1 MGNPYTLTFGK
12 EPINMISRNSQLNEI
27 ISTFDDT
34 LPSQQVYMVTGVRGA
49 GKTVFMTE
57 VSDIMRKKHEWI
69 VLELSP
75 EKDMLNSLVA
85 KLSSESEFATIFK
98 NAKINLSFWGFGLEV
113 TGAAPISDLEVAA
126 TKMIESLAKHGKKV
140 LITVDEVATTQHM
153 REFASTFQ
161 ILLRRNL
168 PVFLI
173 MTGLYDNINRLQN
186 EKTLTFL
193 YRAPKIEL
201 KPLNISSIA
210 ENYKQIKGIDEASAL
225 QAAKS
230 TRGYSFAFQVIGHFL
245 WDNGGEFEKALAE
258 SRQYL
263 EDYSYEKIWSELSNV
278 DRQVLHAVASVKGGR
293 IAAIREMLN
302 LDTNHF
308 NPYRNRLIKKGL
320 LDGSTR
326 GYLRFT
332 LPFFEDYTMVMW
344 E

>member
-1 MGNPYTLTFGK
+1 MGNPYTLTSSK

-27 ISTFDDT
+27 TSTFDDT

-173 MTGLYDNINRLQN
+173 MTGLYDNINRVQN

-263 EDYSYEKIWSELSNV
+263 EDYSYEKIWSELSNI

>member
-27 ISTFDDT
+27 TSTFDDT

-263 EDYSYEKIWSELSNV
+263 EDYSYEKIWSELSNI